1 MNETFLYV
9 ADALAGDDDAALYK
23 ASDFLALEIAGA
35 TTVKLSFKAGINKMG
50 VDTVTL
56 TVAGGTGTLAN
67 GAGTN
72 TFRQICKEISGLMN
86 GAKGK
91 MVVLADDVN
100 GVYASPLWD
109 AVTTT
114 FADA

>member
-23 ASDFLALEIAGA
+23 ASDFLCLEIASA
-35 TTVKLSFKAGINKMG
+35 TTVKLSFKAGINKQA

-56 TVAGGTGTLAN
+56 TSSKPAGLAQGTGSN
-67 GAGTN
+67 E
-72 TFRQICKEISGLMN
+72 FRQIAREISGLMN
-86 GAKGK
+86 GAKGN

-100 GVYASPLWD
+100 SVYASPLWNGV
-109 AVTTT
+109 VTV